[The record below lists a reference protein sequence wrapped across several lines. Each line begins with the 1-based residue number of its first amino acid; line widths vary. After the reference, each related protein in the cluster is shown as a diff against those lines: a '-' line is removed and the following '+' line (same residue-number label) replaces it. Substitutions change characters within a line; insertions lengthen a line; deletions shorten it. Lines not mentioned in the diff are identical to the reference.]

1 MKVCPYCRGDNADD
15 AVYCE
20 SCGSRIPLLSSA
32 DTGSALPSAAPAIS
46 LIEELA
52 IFPLYMAILIVTVL
66 ELPLSCWEAV
76 SSVGSCTFV
85 TTPISLILPV
95 ISLVFSISYSFLLPE
110 AYARS
115 TLCPFYL
122 FLYTICPCSCWSRP
136 IGFTQPCDSRKC
148 HRQIYSRISGNQRR
162 YSRRLCFL
170 TILLSTG
177 MAFFLIGSIPFSVYP
192 LRFVIL
198 SFPAFH
204 CQISKAV
211 PSGRQALFHCL
222 LCERR
227 NPCHW
232 FAHSGISSVF
242 CPGDVQYY
250 PPFSHAIRCL
260 YGFCFSHGSS
270 SSAILFARKYPIPSR
285 QKHN

>member
-1 MKVCPYCRGDNADD
+1 M
-15 AVYCE
+15 
-20 SCGSRIPLLSSA
+20 
-32 DTGSALPSAAPAIS
+32 
-46 LIEELA
+46 
-52 IFPLYMAILIVTVL
+52 
-66 ELPLSCWEAV
+66 
-76 SSVGSCTFV
+76 
-85 TTPISLILPV
+85 
-95 ISLVFSISYSFLLPE
+95 
-110 AYARS
+110 
-115 TLCPFYL
+115 
-122 FLYTICPCSCWSRP
+122 
-136 IGFTQPCDSRKC
+136 GFTHLCYSRNC

-227 NPCHW
+227 NLCHW